1 MERPQTLAL
10 SLQRRWW
17 GEFVLYQ
24 DGVSVVS
31 CSWRRDHTRVQ
42 VTYHRFPAAWLQTL
56 MVQLS
61 DEALCTHFE
70 YLEKCPWKVALL
82 ADPVLYGLVFSVR
95 DLVAIKHT
103 YYALG
108 QLAAKVP
115 PGTIVPAVKAALS
128 LDFRRITPYFLDG
141 LPPDPPLGPLA
152 GIPPALVLPLVVS
165 SQAIPEADREDY
177 IHLIQSYLG
186 FFSQVNISTS
196 DFLYSFIALLTKHD
210 APVPVPP
217 VVFKFLSM
225 AHVENLHDLLKTVAL
240 YEYLAE
246 IGHRIDLEPMRTW
259 SDLTEAVRL
268 VARDLAVQ
276 IGETE
281 DLKAIRD
288 PKLLDAFLLTLPDFL
303 MYINHPRWGDLQ
315 KKQLREAMKRFLQT
329 GSIAAYKYP
338 EPWKE
343 QVTRMLTLQLGSGEA
358 ARKFLDRWMTPQTV
372 YTYDYSANPTL
383 KLEEISRLEQLHAHV
398 DLASFELPIPEKY
411 RHLVTHPFT
420 SSYYET
426 RRELVA
432 AGAAVPPEQ
441 TFLLL
446 DPKHHAKVMFYKEQ
460 AEVRYDPT
468 KPDSVFIRTI
478 TGFFS
483 DAWVQTTG
491 RSPTEEELHDLED
504 LREKIAH
511 MIMGLTPSKDLPD
524 LVEAVLERCHLDRK
538 RTPID
543 VQDALRKK
551 FREAILQHRRQ
562 YKSFYDNII
571 QYKFFRYFND
581 YPERKALLEAVVN
594 AESYEAFSRART
606 TLLSTINAEKN
617 ENLVLASLIGD
628 NEIAYLRKL
637 IYTYNFQRA
646 LKLFDFIVTR
656 ETRREDPKVHDRI
669 IHYAKLLAHI
679 KAANQKTSGADARD
693 RLEGFVDLLGKDWLT
708 FDQLLKQEGTNRALE
723 YLTAGYTLIKANRD
737 YLEEVCRNYLNN
749 ETRRIYAKIELWD
762 SDRFLDWITV
772 ARTVYEPHVAHQQ
785 SCMHPDK
792 IGSRH
797 GKTEYLMG
805 YIKSPWVK
813 QLYLGSKDLFDP
825 FDENN
830 KIRCILFLTPAHI
843 DGKELLTLNIQHPYP
858 LNPTKEVWRVLMEG
872 AQSLS
877 NQYGL
882 PLLFPNISQEELQ
895 HAAIQTRAKLFRT
908 IVSKRLNILVV
919 RGTHELQQRDDYEH
933 GDLPG
938 AKHHTFLGEDLVGS
952 MVTSRYWVIFPE

>member
-1 MERPQTLAL
+1 
-10 SLQRRWW
+10 
-17 GEFVLYQ
+17 
-24 DGVSVVS
+24 
-31 CSWRRDHTRVQ
+31 
-42 VTYHRFPAAWLQTL
+42 
-56 MVQLS
+56 
-61 DEALCTHFE
+61 
-70 YLEKCPWKVALL
+70 
-82 ADPVLYGLVFSVR
+82 
-95 DLVAIKHT
+95 
-103 YYALG
+103 
-108 QLAAKVP
+108 
-115 PGTIVPAVKAALS
+115 
-128 LDFRRITPYFLDG
+128 
-141 LPPDPPLGPLA
+141 
-152 GIPPALVLPLVVS
+152 
-165 SQAIPEADREDY
+165 
-177 IHLIQSYLG
+177 
-186 FFSQVNISTS
+186 
-196 DFLYSFIALLTKHD
+196 
-210 APVPVPP
+210 
-217 VVFKFLSM
+217 
-225 AHVENLHDLLKTVAL
+225 
-240 YEYLAE
+240 
-246 IGHRIDLEPMRTW
+246 
-259 SDLTEAVRL
+259 
-268 VARDLAVQ
+268 
-276 IGETE
+276 
-281 DLKAIRD
+281 
-288 PKLLDAFLLTLPDFL
+288 
-303 MYINHPRWGDLQ
+303 
-315 KKQLREAMKRFLQT
+315 
-329 GSIAAYKYP
+329 
-338 EPWKE
+338 
-343 QVTRMLTLQLGSGEA
+343 
-358 ARKFLDRWMTPQTV
+358 
-372 YTYDYSANPTL
+372 
-383 KLEEISRLEQLHAHV
+383 AHV
-398 DLASFELPIPEKY
+398 DLASFGLPIPEKY
-411 RHLVTHPFT
+411 RHLVTLPFT

-426 RRELVA
+426 RRELLA
-432 AGAAVPPEQ
+432 SGASIPPEQ

-446 DPKHHAKVMFYKEQ
+446 DPKHHAKVMFYKDQ

-478 TGFFS
+478 SGLFS
-483 DAWVQTTG
+483 EAWVQTIG

-504 LREKIAH
+504 VRERIVP
-511 MIMGLTPSKDLPD
+511 MIMGVVPSKDIPD
-524 LVEAVLERCHLDRK
+524 LVEAVLERCHLDRA

-543 VQDALRKK
+543 VQEALRKRL
-551 FREAILQHRRQ
+551 REAILQQRRQ

-581 YPERKALLEAVVN
+581 YPERKALLEDVVN
-594 AESYEAFSRART
+594 AESYEAFHRARSH
-606 TLLSTINAEKN
+606 LLYTINAEKN

-637 IYTYNFQRA
+637 IYTYNFHRA
-646 LKLFDFIVTR
+646 LKLFDFIVTK

-693 RLEGFVDLLGKDWLT
+693 RLEGFVDLLAKDWLT
-708 FDQLLKQEGTNRALE
+708 FDQLLKQEGTNRALD
-723 YLTAGYTLIKANRD
+723 YLTAGYTLVKANRD

-749 ETRRIYAKIELWD
+749 ETRRIYARIELWD

-843 DGKELLTLNIQHPYP
+843 DGKEMLALNIQHPYP

-895 HAAIQTRAKLFRT
+895 HAAIQTRAKLFHT

-938 AKHHTFLGEDLVGS
+938 AKNHTFLGEDLVGS
-952 MVTSRYWVIFPE
+952 MLTSRYWVIFPETR